1 MVWYVQ
7 CINALPPCSSSS
19 SMVTVLLN
27 LSHNTCDDQEESK
40 KRDMAIIKIR
50 SCSHNGQA
58 DLFGDNANIVRNEVV
73 LAQNEINSQKQ
84 SKYEFDL
91 LFLGQKNGLV
101 GIRMTYSQ
109 LCNNMFFKIMHIKH
123 KFLTVF
129 SECVYEG
136 PLKVVLEPI
145 MILFSFII
153 TS

>member
-1 MVWYVQ
+1 MCDVMVWYVQ

-19 SMVTVLLN
+19 SMATVLLN

-73 LAQNEINSQKQ
+73 LAQKEINSQKQ

-101 GIRMTYSQ
+101 RIRMTYSQ
-109 LCNNMFFKIMHIKH
+109 FCNNIFLKLMYIKQ
-123 KFLTVF
+123 KCVIES
-129 SECVYEG
+129 SECLSEKN
-136 PLKVVLEPI
+136 P
-145 MILFSFII
+145 
-153 TS
+153 